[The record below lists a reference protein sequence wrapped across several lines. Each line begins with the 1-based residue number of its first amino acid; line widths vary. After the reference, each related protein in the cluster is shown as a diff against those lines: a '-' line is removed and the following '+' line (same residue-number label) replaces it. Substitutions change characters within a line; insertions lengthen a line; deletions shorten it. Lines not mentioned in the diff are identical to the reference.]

1 MKPETLIALS
11 NLLAKAAK
19 EVELAPGSYSVNE
32 KVSIDVVA
40 TISKLEAELFI
51 GTIMMPWKKAIAL
64 ALSRAG
70 ATRQAMTD
78 LFKSCVVQAATDTE
92 GSSVS
97 DLIASEIEEI
107 EMWEAEVQA
116 IAAAAGLKKRAGKTH
131 VKGTIDVTV
140 KGVVKKKKAV

>member
-32 KVSIDVVA
+32 TISIDLVA

-64 ALSRAG
+64 AISRAG
-70 ATRQAMTD
+70 ATRQAMID
-78 LFKSCVVQAATDTE
+78 LFKSCVIQAATE

-140 KGVVKKKKAV
+140 KGVGKKKKAV

>member
-19 EVELAPGSYSVNE
+19 EVELAPGSYSVKE
-32 KVSIDVVA
+32 TVSIDVDA
-40 TISKLEAELFI
+40 SISKLEAELFI

-64 ALSRAG
+64 AISRAG

-78 LFKSCVVQAATDTE
+78 LFKSCVIQAATE

-131 VKGTIDVTV
+131 VKGTVNAIV
-140 KGVVKKKKAV
+140 KGVVKKKAV

>member
-32 KVSIDVVA
+32 TISIDLVA

-78 LFKSCVVQAATDTE
+78 LFKSCVVQAATE

-107 EMWEAEVQA
+107 EMWESEVQA
-116 IAAAAGLKKRAGKTH
+116 IATAAGMKKRAGKTH

-140 KGVVKKKKAV
+140 KGVVKKKKKAV

>member
-19 EVELAPGSYSVNE
+19 EVELAPGSYHVNE
-32 KVSIDVVA
+32 KVSIDVDA
-40 TISKLEAELFI
+40 SISKLEAELFI

-64 ALSRAG
+64 AISRAG

-78 LFKSCVVQAATDTE
+78 LFKSCVVQAATE

-140 KGVVKKKKAV
+140 KGVKKKKKAV

>member
-32 KVSIDVVA
+32 TISIDLVA

-78 LFKSCVVQAATDTE
+78 LFKSCVIQAATE

-116 IAAAAGLKKRAGKTH
+116 IAAAAGLRKRAGKTH

>member
-19 EVELAPGSYSVNE
+19 EVELAPGSYHVNE
-32 KVSIDVVA
+32 KVSIDVDA
-40 TISKLEAELFI
+40 SISKLEAELFI
-51 GTIMMPWKKAIAL
+51 GTIAMPWKKAIAL

-78 LFKSCVVQAATDTE
+78 LFKSCVVQAATE

-131 VKGTIDVTV
+131 VKGNIDITV
-140 KGVVKKKKAV
+140 KGVVKKKKKAV

>member
-19 EVELAPGSYSVNE
+19 EVELAPGSYHVNE
-32 KVSIDVVA
+32 KVSIDVDA
-40 TISKLEAELFI
+40 SISKLEAELFI

-64 ALSRAG
+64 AISRAG
-70 ATRQAMTD
+70 ATRQAMID
-78 LFKSCVVQAATDTE
+78 LFKSCVIQAATE

-140 KGVVKKKKAV
+140 KGVGKKKKAV

>member
-32 KVSIDVVA
+32 TISIDLVA

-78 LFKSCVVQAATDTE
+78 LFKSCVIQAATE

-107 EMWEAEVQA
+107 EMWEAEVQS

>member
-11 NLLAKAAK
+11 NLLSKAAK
-19 EVELAPGSYSVNE
+19 EVELAPGSYSVKE
-32 KVSIDVVA
+32 TVSIDVDA
-40 TISKLEAELFI
+40 SISKLEAELFI

-78 LFKSCVVQAATDTE
+78 LFKSCVVQAATE
-92 GSSVS
+92 GSNIS

-116 IAAAAGLKKRAGKTH
+116 IATAAGMKKRAGKTH
-131 VKGTIDVTV
+131 VKGTVNAIV

>member
-19 EVELAPGSYSVNE
+19 EVELAPGSYHVNE
-32 KVSIDVVA
+32 KVSIDVDA
-40 TISKLEAELFI
+40 SISKLEAELFI

-64 ALSRAG
+64 AISRAG

-78 LFKSCVVQAATDTE
+78 LFKSCVIQAATE

>member
-19 EVELAPGSYSVNE
+19 EVELAPGSYSVKE
-32 KVSIDVVA
+32 TVSIDVDA
-40 TISKLEAELFI
+40 SISKLEAELFI

-64 ALSRAG
+64 AISRAG

-78 LFKSCVVQAATDTE
+78 LFKSCVIQAATE

-97 DLIASEIEEI
+97 DLNASEIEEI

-116 IAAAAGLKKRAGKTH
+116 IATAAGMKKRAGKTH

-140 KGVVKKKKAV
+140 KGVAKKKAV

>member
-32 KVSIDVVA
+32 TISIDLVA

-64 ALSRAG
+64 AISRAG

-78 LFKSCVVQAATDTE
+78 LFKSCVIQAATE

-140 KGVVKKKKAV
+140 KGVGKKKKAV

>member
-32 KVSIDVVA
+32 KVSIEVDA
-40 TISKLEAELFI
+40 SISKLEAELYI
-51 GTIMMPWKKAIAL
+51 PTVSIPWKKVVAL
-64 ALSRAG
+64 MLKRAG
-70 ATRQAMTD
+70 ATRKALKD
-78 LFKSCVVQAATDTE
+78 LLQSCVMQAVSE
-92 GSSVS
+92 SSDLS
-97 DLIASEIEEI
+97 ELIASEIEEI
-107 EMWEAEVQA
+107 ETWEAEVQE
-116 IAAAAGLKKRAGKTH
+116 ISGAGGCKKRAGKTH

>member
-19 EVELAPGSYSVNE
+19 EVELAPGSYHVNE
-32 KVSIDVVA
+32 KVSIDVDA

-64 ALSRAG
+64 AISRAG

-78 LFKSCVVQAATDTE
+78 LFKSCVVQAATE
-92 GSSVS
+92 GSNIS

-116 IAAAAGLKKRAGKTH
+116 IATAAGMKKRAGKTH

>member
-32 KVSIDVVA
+32 TISIDLVA

-51 GTIMMPWKKAIAL
+51 GTIAMPWKKAIAL

-78 LFKSCVVQAATDTE
+78 LFKSCVVQAATE

-140 KGVVKKKKAV
+140 KGVVKKKKVV

>member
-11 NLLAKAAK
+11 NLVSKAAK

-32 KVSIDVVA
+32 TISIDLVA

-78 LFKSCVVQAATDTE
+78 LFKSCVVQAATE
-92 GSSVS
+92 GSNIS

-116 IAAAAGLKKRAGKTH
+116 IATAAGMKKRAGKTH

-140 KGVVKKKKAV
+140 KGVVKKKKKAV

>member
-19 EVELAPGSYSVNE
+19 EVELAPGSYHVNV
-32 KVSIDVVA
+32 KVIIDVDA

-64 ALSRAG
+64 AISRAG

-78 LFKSCVVQAATDTE
+78 LFKSCVIQAATE

-140 KGVVKKKKAV
+140 KGVVKKKVV

>member
-32 KVSIDVVA
+32 TISIDLVA

-64 ALSRAG
+64 AISRAG

-78 LFKSCVVQAATDTE
+78 LFKSCVIQAATE

-131 VKGTIDVTV
+131 VKGTVTV